1 MQHFAYFAHLI
12 YENRKRKGFRNG
24 GMLMTDMEWALV
36 LQAKKGDAHA
46 FALLYEKY
54 YKDLYRFALCYL
66 KNTAQAEDAVSQAVL
81 KAYEKLPNL
90 RKETSFK
97 SWLFQITANEC
108 KMLFRENKEVSLP
121 EDFEQQTVEEGYAEP
136 EIDDLL
142 QVLSD
147 DERMVITL
155 SVFSGYRST
164 EISRMLTMRPGTV
177 RSLKSR
183 ALDKL
188 RTAMAPAMS

>member
-1 MQHFAYFAHLI
+1 
-12 YENRKRKGFRNG
+12 
-24 GMLMTDMEWALV
+24 MTNTEWALV
-36 LQAKKGDAHA
+36 SQAKQGDAHA

-66 KNTAQAEDAVSQAVL
+66 KNTAKAEDAVSQAVL

-90 RKETSFK
+90 RQDSAFK

-108 KMLFRENKEVSLP
+108 RLLLRNQPEVTLP
-121 EDFEQQTVEEGYAEP
+121 EDYEQETKEEGFDQP
-136 EIDDLL
+136 ELDDLL
-142 QVLSD
+142 EVLSD

-155 SVFSGYRST
+155 SVFSGYQST
-164 EISRMLTMRPGTV
+164 EISKMLTMRPGTV

-183 ALDKL
+183 ALGKL
-188 RTAMAPAMS
+188 KQALAPAMS

>member
-1 MQHFAYFAHLI
+1 
-12 YENRKRKGFRNG
+12 
-24 GMLMTDMEWALV
+24 MTNMEWALV
-36 LQAKKGDAHA
+36 TQAKQGDTHA

-90 RKETSFK
+90 RQETSFK
-97 SWLFQITANEC
+97 SWIFQITANEC
-108 KMLFRENKEVSLP
+108 RLLLRNNREVALP
-121 EDFEQQTVEEGYAEP
+121 EDYEAAANDDGYLKP
-136 EIDDLL
+136 ELTDLL
-142 QVLSD
+142 RILSN
-147 DERMVITL
+147 DERMVVTL

-164 EISRMLTMRPGTV
+164 EIAHMLTMRPGTV

-188 RTAMAPAMS
+188 RAAMA